1 MIIHLNKLWASL
13 TATVRVAPLTKAA
26 VSLANRKDTV
36 VDGDVYTVHFLDEA
50 VFADELCEYGT
61 EAIVLEPES
70 LRNAVIERLERLVD
84 DHG

>member
-1 MIIHLNKLWASL
+1 LIIHLNKLWASL

>member
-1 MIIHLNKLWASL
+1 LIIHLNKLWGSL
-13 TATVRVAPLTKAA
+13 TATVRVTPLTKAA